1 MAGMIVLGVVLL
13 VIVAVFAVAV
23 VVSNPDIVDLY
34 LFNALVPV
42 TMGGVFFTGAGALL
56 IVLVSGLL
64 IQRGI
69 ARSARLRRQQRALA
83 GAPSVVPADSLPGT
97 ASPTNSPAAGSTGPT
112 PPRAHGSHAVEPAS
126 SELTPVTP
134 QVTPPSAPVTTVS
147 GEPAALLA
155 EADELTRDEPL
166 R

>member
-97 ASPTNSPAAGSTGPT
+97 ASPTTSPAAGGVPT